1 MVKDMSRACR
11 HVVLLIGSGVGVF
24 FGVLHPYLG
33 NSNQRGGGK
42 LKACNSDLG
51 CEV

>member
-33 NSNQRGGGK
+33 NSERGGEGGGK
-42 LKACNSDLG
+42 LKAYLG